1 VRTALRR
8 GLPILIQIGG
18 DLAAF
23 PDCWAVGVPGG
34 YRLRAPAEPG
44 PATTATLAYL
54 GITPASKRAAGSGH
68 GESPKAAPDTSPPPV
83 VSTAEQHAEQALRTA
98 RREVT
103 PAAIAKLAPH
113 PIPHDDHEKRSAW
126 LQLVRGG
133 MTPTP
138 AAVAGLVADK
148 AARRARRVQEAAD
161 VAEIAARDGVAAAV
175 AVARIGADTGTGPTW
190 TELRSTLGW
199 PRNASRGIIPKLIQ
213 AGWLTS
219 SGDHRSL
226 RPGTATRVAAC
237 SARPHRLQSHPR
249 PRLML
254 VTNWRQPHRVVQCP
268 AVVVAPGAGQV
279 GGDLPAQRC
288 SLVDAH
294 PQVVGPVG
302 NGPVLSSPMWQSAE
316 ELVSRHSGAP
326 GTSSVPGVHRYVRSA

>member
-1 VRTALRR
+1 MCLPSVDSGVVVTSHSTVLLMFTATEAPCVDTAVRTALRR
-8 GLPILIQIGG
+8 GLPILIQIGGG

-54 GITPASKRAAGSGH
+54 GITPASKLAAGPGH
-68 GESPKAAPDTSPPPV
+68 SESPKAAPDTSPPPV
-83 VSTAEQHAEQALRTA
+83 VVGTAEQQAEQALRTA

-113 PIPHDDHEKRSAW
+113 PIPHNDPEKRSAW

-175 AVARIGADTGTGPTW
+175 AVARIVEDTGTGPTW

-226 RPGTATRVAAC
+226 RPDHDTHSRRAVRIDRDAAADPPQLPSVRESLGTPGPPRADRAEDPVA
-237 SARPHRLQSHPR
+237 
-249 PRLML
+249 
-254 VTNWRQPHRVVQCP
+254 
-268 AVVVAPGAGQV
+268 
-279 GGDLPAQRC
+279 
-288 SLVDAH
+288 
-294 PQVVGPVG
+294 
-302 NGPVLSSPMWQSAE
+302 
-316 ELVSRHSGAP
+316 
-326 GTSSVPGVHRYVRSA
+326 

>member
-1 VRTALRR
+1 VAPDVDAADALAVTLPAGTLGAAADTAVRTALRR

-23 PDCWAVGVPGG
+23 PDCWAVSVPGG
-34 YRLRAPAEPG
+34 YRLQAPAEPG
-44 PATTATLAYL
+44 PATTATLTYL
-54 GITPASKRAAGSGH
+54 GITPAPTRSASKRAAGPAH
-68 GESPKAAPDTSPPPV
+68 GASPKAAPDTSPPPVV

-113 PIPHDDHEKRSAW
+113 PIPHDDSEKRSAW

-175 AVARIGADTGTGPTW
+175 AVARIVEDTGTGPTW
-190 TELRSTLGW
+190 TELCAAMDW
-199 PRNASRGIIPKLIQ
+199 PRSASRGIIPKLLQ

-219 SGDHRSL
+219 TTDHRSL
-226 RPGTATRVAAC
+226 RPG
-237 SARPHRLQSHPR
+237 PR
-249 PRLML
+249 HTSTPR
-254 VTNWRQPHRVVQCP
+254 
-268 AVVVAPGAGQV
+268 GE
-279 GGDLPAQRC
+279 D
-288 SLVDAH
+288 
-294 PQVVGPVG
+294 
-302 NGPVLSSPMWQSAE
+302 
-316 ELVSRHSGAP
+316 
-326 GTSSVPGVHRYVRSA
+326 

>member
-1 VRTALRR
+1 MSNTITAPPRPVMGEDAQTRYTAALRARAGRQHGPLRVATVGEAKAAAALAHRYGWTVAPDVEAADALAVALPAGTLTGAADTAVRTALRR
-8 GLPILIQIGG
+8 GLPILIQIGGG

-34 YRLRAPAEPG
+34 YRLRAPAELG
-44 PATTATLAYL
+44 PATTATLTYL
-54 GITPASKRAAGSGH
+54 GITPAPQQPASKRAAGSGQ
-68 GESPKAAPDTSPPPV
+68 GESPKAAPDTSPPPPV
-83 VSTAEQHAEQALRTA
+83 VSTAEQHAEHALRTA

-113 PIPHDDHEKRSAW
+113 PIPHDDPDKRSAW

-161 VAEIAARDGVAAAV
+161 VAEITARDGAAAAV
-175 AVARIGADTGTGPTW
+175 AVARIVEDTGTGPTW
-190 TELRSTLGW
+190 TELRSTMRW
-199 PRNASRGIIPKLIQ
+199 PRNAARGIIPKLIQ

-226 RPGTATRVAAC
+226 RPGPRHTPT
-237 SARPHRLQSHPR
+237 PH
-249 PRLML
+249 
-254 VTNWRQPHRVVQCP
+254 
-268 AVVVAPGAGQV
+268 GEDG
-279 GGDLPAQRC
+279 
-288 SLVDAH
+288 
-294 PQVVGPVG
+294 
-302 NGPVLSSPMWQSAE
+302 
-316 ELVSRHSGAP
+316 
-326 GTSSVPGVHRYVRSA
+326 